1 MQLAMS
7 NSDLSFLDSFQN
19 HFPHDSGTSDLFP
32 LTSTSPA
39 TTTTLEGASEKV
51 IKKEEMEVAGGDH
64 VPSEWRKFRGV
75 RRRPWGK
82 FAAEIR
88 DPARRG
94 ARIWLGTYESPEDA
108 AFAYDKAAYKMRGS
122 RAMVNFPHLVGAN
135 MAEPVRVTPRRRA
148 MEFVSPAALPADGGC
163 LKRSRTSVG
172 EPRRVDGYVNIL
184 D

>member
-1 MQLAMS
+1 MQPAMS
-7 NSDLSFLDSFQN
+7 NSDLLFLDSFQN
-19 HFPHDSGTSDLFP
+19 HLPHDSGTSELFP
-32 LTSTSPA
+32 VTSTSPA
-39 TTTTLEGASEKV
+39 MTTVEGASEKV
-51 IKKEEMEVAGGDH
+51 TKEEMEVAEGDH

-88 DPARRG
+88 DPERRG
-94 ARIWLGTYESPEDA
+94 ARIWLGTYETPEDA

-135 MAEPVRVTPRRRA
+135 MVEPVRVMPRRRA
-148 MEFVSPAALPADGGC
+148 MEVVSPAELPVDGGC